1 MVSQE
6 KVLHTAT
13 ITSIEWNFFLWHMVA
28 WCCKSIR
35 IEHIL
40 KKHSKSNPSA
50 QIQYDHVK
58 PEKIQIERTKSK

>member
-6 KVLHTAT
+6 KVLLTAA
-13 ITSIEWNFFLWHMVA
+13 ITSSGWNFFLRHMVP

-50 QIQYDHVK
+50 QIQCDHVK
-58 PEKIQIERTKSK
+58 PEIIQIERTKSK